1 MDSPAISM
9 TPSSGSSKPEM
20 RRNVVVLPQPLGP
33 SSEIVSPA
41 ATVNVTLS
49 TAVVAPNRLLT
60 LRNSITVSGDG
71 DMGSPMT
78 ERRLGR

>member
-1 MDSPAISM
+1 
-9 TPSSGSSKPEM
+9 
-20 RRNVVVLPQPLGP
+20 
-33 SSEIVSPA
+33 
-41 ATVNVTLS
+41 VNVTLS